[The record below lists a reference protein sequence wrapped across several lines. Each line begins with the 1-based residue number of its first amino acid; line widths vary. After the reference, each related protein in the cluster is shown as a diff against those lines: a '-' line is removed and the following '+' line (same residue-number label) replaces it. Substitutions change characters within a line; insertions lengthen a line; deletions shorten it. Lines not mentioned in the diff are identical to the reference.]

1 MKIITKK
8 KQRECVAR
16 LIAIRRITDDM
27 NYISSFDNEQMNS
40 KRWADNMEYLADN
53 ILEIAN
59 IIGGVP
65 AMIAIQKDLEKRIEH
80 LKENEHE

>member
-1 MKIITKK
+1 MKIITRN

-27 NYISSFDNEQMNS
+27 NYVSSFENEQLNA
-40 KRWADNMEYLADN
+40 KLWADNMEYLADN

-65 AMIAIQKDLEKRIEH
+65 AMVAIHKDLEKGVN
-80 LKENEHE
+80 KNE

>member
-16 LIAIRRITDDM
+16 LIAIRKITDDM
-27 NYISSFDNEQMNS
+27 NYISSFDNEQINT

-53 ILEIAN
+53 ILEIAD
-59 IIGGVP
+59 IIGGIP
-65 AMIAIQKDLEKRIEH
+65 AMIAIWKDLEKNTE
-80 LKENEHE
+80 LN

>member
-16 LIAIRRITDDM
+16 LIAIRKITHDM
-27 NYISSFDNEQMNS
+27 NYISSFDNEQINT

-53 ILEIAN
+53 ILEIAD
-59 IIGGVP
+59 IIGGIP
-65 AMIAIQKDLEKRIEH
+65 AMVAIKKDLEKITE
-80 LKENEHE
+80 LN

>member
-1 MKIITKK
+1 MKIITKN

-27 NYISSFDNEQMNS
+27 NYISSFENEQLNT

-65 AMIAIQKDLEKRIEH
+65 AMDAILKELEKGVN
-80 LKENEHE
+80 KNEIN

>member
-16 LIAIRRITDDM
+16 LIAIRKITDDM
-27 NYISSFDNEQMNS
+27 NYISSFDNEQINT

-53 ILEIAN
+53 ILEIAD
-59 IIGGVP
+59 IIGGIP
-65 AMIAIQKDLEKRIEH
+65 AMVAIKKDLEKSIE
-80 LKENEHE
+80 LN